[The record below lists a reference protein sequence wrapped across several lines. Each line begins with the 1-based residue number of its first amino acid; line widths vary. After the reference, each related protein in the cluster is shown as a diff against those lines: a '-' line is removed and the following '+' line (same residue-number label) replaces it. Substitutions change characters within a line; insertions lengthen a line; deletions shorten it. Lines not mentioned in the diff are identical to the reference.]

1 MGPYGT
7 MFMNLCDVITIAMVM
22 VLRDFCVL
30 CHLPI
35 GLYWFVGEHLL
46 LRDYGPYEIF
56 MMRVLL

>member
-1 MGPYGT
+1 
-7 MFMNLCDVITIAMVM
+7 MNLCDVITIAMVM